1 MPKRKSDL
9 VHLPANPN
17 PIELARDLEQ
27 LGERRARH
35 LELSAAKATREA
47 YGSDMRQ
54 FTDWCTQRGAKALPC
69 TDNVL
74 GLYLAHLARL
84 GRAPSTIGRKLAAIV
99 RHHVAQQH
107 ESPRTAL
114 ISEQMKGI
122 RRGEDGQRRPVKK
135 APPMSTED
143 LLRVVRAMN
152 SAAATHADLVARD
165 KAAMLIGWACAMRR
179 SEVVGLLIDDV
190 RNTRQGWE
198 ITIGRSKTDQ
208 AGLGVTLALAPAER
222 QKEICPVA
230 ALEQWLE
237 TRARLR
243 GKKEGSLFWKSS
255 EQEDHRTTLPK
266 LIIDEPLP
274 WHQVNRMVR
283 RWSKLA
289 ELSASSGVPFSPHSL
304 RAGFITEAI
313 ASGKPI
319 NTTKDRSRHVS
330 MDVFFGY
337 VRTALT
343 FENNAQKGLM

>member
-17 PIELARDLEQ
+17 PIELARDLEE

-54 FTDWCTQRGAKALPC
+54 FQAWCAERGAQALPC
-69 TDNVL
+69 TPNVL
-74 GLYLAHLARL
+74 GLYLAHLERL
-84 GRAPSTIGRKLAAIV
+84 GRAPSTIGRKVAAIV
-99 RHHVAQQH
+99 RHHVAQDH
-107 ESPRTAL
+107 DSPRTAL

-122 RRGEDGQRRPVKK
+122 RRGEDGQRRPIKK

-143 LLRVVRAMN
+143 LVLVVRAMN
-152 SAAATHADLVARD
+152 AAAATHADLVARD

-179 SEVVGLLIDDV
+179 SEVVGLLLSDV
-190 RNTRQGWE
+190 QHTRQGWQ

-208 AGLGVTLALAPAER
+208 AGIGITMALAPAER
-222 QKEICPVA
+222 LKEICPVA
-230 ALEQWLE
+230 ALEGWLE
-237 TRARLR
+237 TRKRLSR
-243 GKKEGSLFWKSS
+243 SDEGSLFWKSS
-255 EQEDHRTTLPK
+255 EQTEHRTTLPR
-266 LIIDEPLP
+266 LITDEPLP
-274 WHQVNRMVR
+274 WHQINRMVK

-289 ELSASSGVPFSPHSL
+289 KLSSTSGVPFSPHSL

-319 NTTKDRSRHVS
+319 NTTKERSRHVS

-337 VRTALT
+337 VRTAMT